1 VLDTTGEIDTG
12 IFVHVPPQTPK
23 SELFVKLLIE
33 GVFLG
38 NDPVVDDVDGDGRSN
53 PEDGYPTN
61 PDLN

>member
-1 VLDTTGEIDTG
+1 
-12 IFVHVPPQTPK
+12 
-23 SELFVKLLIE
+23 LFVKLLIE